1 MNNLFVAFLLLL
13 SVGGA
18 AADESARKVD
28 LGGGRALLYEHELG
42 GRYQTLV
49 LVYNGD
55 VLRKLHGVADEGGL
69 LEYERS
75 PVISSD
81 SRYAVVNQVESD
93 CDERGRNSHEV
104 AYCELIDLKSGCIV
118 ARDTGQFCGGEF
130 TDSGEWRTV
139 VFQDLNLLEAT
150 PAAEKYVSGR
160 LSFSDS
166 PSDSLGSL
174 LVCDPLGE
182 DNVKYYKRLADEK
195 FSNLSDGARNKL
207 RNVLRVNGYWSN
219 AEK

>member
-1 MNNLFVAFLLLL
+1 
-13 SVGGA
+13 
-18 AADESARKVD
+18 
-28 LGGGRALLYEHELG
+28 
-42 GRYQTLV
+42 
-49 LVYNGD
+49 
-55 VLRKLHGVADEGGL
+55 
-69 LEYERS
+69 
-75 PVISSD
+75 
-81 SRYAVVNQVESD
+81 
-93 CDERGRNSHEV
+93 
-104 AYCELIDLKSGCIV
+104 
-118 ARDTGQFCGGEF
+118 
-130 TDSGEWRTV
+130 
-139 VFQDLNLLEAT
+139 
-150 PAAEKYVSGR
+150 